1 MKRWILSFWLVIPAV
16 AIAYHYGPG
25 QRGLLMDEAGLM
37 VAAVNHY
44 TLEEDWSKTIEL
56 CEKTLESLPE
66 DEVRLRRRVVLE
78 KAKAQ
83 MMASQLPNARNAL
96 ISLMDE
102 VAPDADESDSFK
114 DDVRKSLANSEFY
127 MTWLMR
133 LEGLPRSEWEP
144 HVESA
149 RQHYKRLAENA
160 AGNSES
166 EEAIQHRKDLESTV
180 RLARMDLG
188 ELQGLPLPSQ

>member
-1 MKRWILSFWLVIPAV
+1 MLSLWLVIPAISV
-16 AIAYHYGPG
+16 AYHYGPG
-25 QRGLLMDEAGLM
+25 QRGLVMDEAGLM

-44 TLEEDWSKTIEL
+44 SVQEDWSKTIEL
-56 CEKTLESLPE
+56 CEKTLETLPE
-66 DEVRLRRRVVLE
+66 EETHLRRRVVLE

-96 ISLMDE
+96 INLMDE
-102 VAPDADESDSFK
+102 IAPDPEETNSFK
-114 DDVRKSLANSEFY
+114 DDVRQSLANSEFY

-149 RQHYKRLAENA
+149 RQHFKRLAETSA
-160 AGNSES
+160 EQGQSEL
-166 EEAIQHRKDLESTV
+166 AIQHQKDLESTV

>member
-1 MKRWILSFWLVIPAV
+1 MKKWMLSLWLVIPAV

-66 DEVRLRRRVVLE
+66 DEIQLRRRVVLE

-102 VAPDADESDSFK
+102 VSPDADESDSFK
-114 DDVRKSLANSEFY
+114 DEVRQTLANSEFY

-160 AGNSES
+160 TKDGES
-166 EEAIQHRKDLESTV
+166 DEALQHRKDLESTV
-180 RLARMDLG
+180 RLARMDLA